1 MNSMKWLV
9 VGLWLTITAVLCIIS
24 YNNGAST
31 AVVTADTIEVVKW
44 DTIVQTKPIAVESK
58 VVELRSYR
66 VKLLGRIGK
75 QNDSIGKQNGKQND
89 SVEVEL
95 PIEQKVYSDSLYKA
109 WVSGFDARLD
119 SIKLFHP
126 TKYITITTKQKPSR
140 WNVGIQGGVG
150 ITPKGIQPYIG
161 VGVSYKLF

>member
-1 MNSMKWLV
+1 MKWLV

-24 YNNGAST
+24 YENGAST

-58 VVELRSYR
+58 VMELRSYR
-66 VKLLGRIGK
+66 VKLLGKI
-75 QNDSIGKQNGKQND
+75 NGSSND
-89 SVEVEL
+89 SVFNADSAVVKL
-95 PIEQKVYSDSLYKA
+95 PIEQKVYGDSTYKA

-119 SIKLFHP
+119 SIKLFQP

-140 WNVGIQGGVG
+140 WNVGLQGGVG